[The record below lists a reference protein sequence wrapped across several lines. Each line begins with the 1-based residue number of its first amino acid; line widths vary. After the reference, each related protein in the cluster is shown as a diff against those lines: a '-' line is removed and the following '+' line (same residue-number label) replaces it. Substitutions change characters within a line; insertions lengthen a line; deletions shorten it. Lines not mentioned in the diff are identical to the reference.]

1 MRFVCLFHVDAELIG
16 KLTPA
21 ELEQFDLANRDAD
34 ATLIASGH
42 YVSALALADSG
53 KAVVVRRRGGATSAT
68 DGPYAETK
76 EQLGGILII
85 EARDMAEAIEIAEM
99 GPMADYGT
107 VEVRPELDVAW
118 QKAQQGR

>member
-21 ELEQFDLANRDAD
+21 ELEQFELANRDAD
-34 ATLIASGH
+34 AALIASGH
-42 YVSALALADSG
+42 YVSALALAEPA
-53 KAVVVRRRGGATSAT
+53 KAQVLRRRDGVSTAT
-68 DGPYAETK
+68 DGPYVETK

-85 EARDMAEAIEIAEM
+85 EARDMAEALEIAQM

-107 VEVRPELDVAW
+107 VEVRPELNVAW
-118 QKAQQGR
+118 QHEQQGR